1 MSRIAWIDLTSS
13 PDAVFLVI
21 GELMPCF
28 AGGRRDD
35 DPFDSARLRF
45 AANLMVRTCSHLKLE
60 GSFAV
65 QPARD
70 GSRPVIHCA
79 VKEPTDFV
87 RLARAIG
94 GSEIE
99 PSLWRGRCHFQL
111 DEACHETLLAIAG
124 PPDGRGAGR
133 RARAAARE
141 SEEQSRYRWGQD

>member
-1 MSRIAWIDLTSS
+1 MSRIAWIDLAGS
-13 PDAVFLVI
+13 PDAAFLVV

-60 GSFAV
+60 GPFAV

-70 GSRPVIHCA
+70 GNQPVIHCA
-79 VKEPTDFV
+79 VTEPADFA
-87 RLARAIG
+87 RLAGTTG
-94 GSEIE
+94 GIDIE
-99 PSLWRGRCHFQL
+99 SLSWRGRCHFQL

>member
-1 MSRIAWIDLTSS
+1 MPRMAWTDLAGA
-13 PDAVFLVI
+13 PGAAYLLE

-45 AANLMVRTCSHLKLE
+45 AANLMVRTCSHLKLKGPFAIQPSRE
-60 GSFAV
+60 GNRLLV
-65 QPARD
+65 Q
-70 GSRPVIHCA
+70 CA
-79 VKEPTDFV
+79 VTEEPDFA
-87 RLARAIG
+87 RLAEAAG

-99 PSLWRGRCHFQL
+99 ASLWRGRRHFQL
-111 DEACHETLLAIAG
+111 DEACHDALLAIAG

-141 SEEQSRYRWGQD
+141 AEEQSRYRWGQD

>member
-1 MSRIAWIDLTSS
+1 MPRVVWSDLAGS
-13 PDAVFLVI
+13 PGAAYLLE

-45 AANLMVRTCSHLKLE
+45 AANLMVRTCSHLKLS
-60 GSFAV
+60 GPFAV
-65 QPARD
+65 QP
-70 GSRPVIHCA
+70 SREGNRLLIHCA
-79 VKEPTDFV
+79 VTDADDFA
-87 RLARAIG
+87 RLAEVTG

-99 PSLWRGRCHFQL
+99 ASLWRGRRHFQL
-111 DEACHETLLAIAG
+111 DDPRHDALLRIAG

-141 SEEQSRYRWGQD
+141 AEEQPRHRWSHH

>member
-1 MSRIAWIDLTSS
+1 MPRIAWTDLASS
-13 PDAVFLVI
+13 PGAAYLLE

-28 AGGRRDD
+28 AGGQRDD

-60 GSFAV
+60 GPFAV
-65 QPARD
+65 QP
-70 GSRPVIHCA
+70 SREGNKLLIHCA
-79 VKEPTDFV
+79 VIEAADFA
-87 RLARAIG
+87 RLAEAAG

-99 PSLWRGRCHFQL
+99 ALLWRGRRHFQL
-111 DEACHETLLAIAG
+111 DEARHDALLAIAG

-141 SEEQSRYRWGQD
+141 AEEQPRYRWGHD